1 MKEIHERKIMYHM
14 IMALEH
20 DLIEFL
26 YPVLSTND
34 FSNEMMSKIEARNAH
49 AYNIKEML
57 EQLGIGDFI
66 ELINKCRSKLEITQN
81 EIDFIN
87 KNCNSSIVQI
97 RNRVM
102 HPKPL
107 MFDDFAVLQ
116 NLFNKIDQ
124 YIHSIAW
131 LNVIASRDELEK
143 NFDQVLEKDVL
154 EYKKGLI
161 DNLPELNCEE
171 IEFVGRGKEIGDLK
185 KLLLNDKIRVISVVA
200 AGGYGKTALTLKVL
214 NDFKQEN
221 NSPFEMIVWIS
232 FKTRQ
237 LDKTSFVDINNAIIN
252 MASMNEYVYNFIG
265 GNAENSQQELI
276 DLAKQF
282 NALLVLDNL
291 ETINQQEMFPFIEEF
306 CNYGRVL
313 ITSRVSLGELDKRYD
328 LLPLI
333 KNDALELAN
342 RMLNFYNLDDKFT
355 NKDVEELTEEI
366 LFSNPLSIKWAI
378 RSLHDGA
385 TIETI
390 KQGRENV
397 VSFCMSNVYD
407 KISPLGKSILT
418 LLAFN
423 NSAMTMGQ
431 IVYYLQK
438 TADDLVEINTA
449 ITQLTR
455 ACFIDKAKMKQGFY
469 ELIEQGKIF
478 MDSLTATSGLKE
490 LFTNKKRE
498 INTIHQDIA
507 VASEQYPY
515 NNDSITI
522 FNNNEDCIISAFYLY
537 KAVGLMHEKKNDE
550 ALELI
555 MLAENISPGYCECYK
570 LHGLVLNYMGDPE
583 AENKY
588 LEAINKSKT
597 TREILIQLVA
607 ITNYYIRA
615 NNYPEALKRIEQ
627 ATLRDGNNIFVI
639 LEKTKVLLYVGK
651 YSEAEELLNSI
662 KIEKTCSQKEYNI
675 YITRKADLKR
685 RKAEQLDEISQ
696 KEQRK
701 DLLLDA
707 FFALAEEKNPDD
719 YMNAMLCKIAADM
732 VFLSNFNDF
741 AEKVLNV
748 IFERLPSL
756 LPLSPYNDFKRKLKI
771 NLDSLEQSLAI
782 KCLQVIFGLD
792 IANYDD
798 NVGQISLVKDTYGFI
813 VNAKYPSGIYFVNF
827 GEFKKG
833 DKVTF
838 KVIRKYDKPRA
849 INLRLIEETEC

>member
-20 DLIEFL
+20 DLIDFL
-26 YPVLSTND
+26 YPVLSTSDFTND
-34 FSNEMMSKIEARNAH
+34 MIAKIETRNAR
-49 AYNIKEML
+49 AFNIKEML
-57 EQLGIGDFI
+57 EQLGLGDFI
-66 ELINKCRSKLEITQN
+66 DLINKCKTKLEITQN

-87 KNCNSSIVQI
+87 KNCGSNIVQI

-107 MFDDFAVLQ
+107 LFDDFAVLQ

-124 YIHSIAW
+124 YLHSIAW
-131 LNVIASRDELEK
+131 VNVIASRGELEE
-143 NFDQVLEKDVL
+143 NLEQVLAKDVI

-185 KLLLNDKIRVISVVA
+185 KLLFNDKIRVVSVVA

-214 NDFKQEN
+214 NDFKKEN
-221 NSPFEMIVWIS
+221 KSPFEMIVWIS

-237 LDKTSFVDINNAIIN
+237 LDKTSFVDINNAIID
-252 MASMNEYVYNFIG
+252 MAAMNEFIYNFIG

-282 NALLVLDNL
+282 NTLLVLDNL

-333 KNDALELAN
+333 KNDAIELAN
-342 RMLNFYNLDDKFT
+342 RMLSFYNIDDKFT
-355 NKDVEELTEEI
+355 NNDIEVLTAEI

-378 RSLHDGA
+378 RSLNEGA
-385 TIETI
+385 TIESI

-407 KISPLGKSILT
+407 KITPLGKNILA

-438 TADDLVEINTA
+438 TAEDLVDINTA

-455 ACFIDKAKMKQGFY
+455 ACFIDKAKMKQGLY

-478 MDSLTATSGLKE
+478 MDSVNDNAGLKE
-490 LFTNKKRE
+490 LFSNKKRE
-498 INTIHQDIA
+498 INTIHQDID
-507 VASEQYPY
+507 VSSEQYPY
-515 NNDSITI
+515 YSDSITI
-522 FNNNEDCIISAFYLY
+522 FNNTEDMVISAFYLY
-537 KAVGLMHEKKNDE
+537 KAVGMMHEKKNDE

-555 MLAENISPGYCECYK
+555 KLAENISPGYSECYK
-570 LHGLVLNYMGDPE
+570 LHGLVLSYMEKPE
-583 AENKY
+583 AEEKY
-588 LEAINKSKT
+588 LEALNKCKT
-597 TREILIQLVA
+597 TRETLIQLVA
-607 ITNYYIRA
+607 LTNYYIKT
-615 NNYPEALKRIEQ
+615 NNYLEALNRIEQ
-627 ATLRDGNNIFVI
+627 ATLRDSNNIFVM
-639 LEKTKVLLYVGK
+639 LEKTKVLLYTGK
-651 YSEAEELLNSI
+651 YNEAENILNSI
-662 KIEKTCSQKEYNI
+662 KPEKLCTPKEYNI
-675 YITRKADLKR
+675 FVTRKADLKR

-701 DLLLDA
+701 NLLFEA
-707 FFALAEEKNPDD
+707 FFDLAKEKNPDD
-719 YMNAMLCKIAADM
+719 LMNAMLCRVAGDI
-732 VFLSNFNDF
+732 VFLPSFKDY
-741 AEKVLNV
+741 AEDILNV

-756 LPLSPYNDFKRKLKI
+756 LALGPYNDFKFKLKK
-771 NLDSLEQSLAI
+771 NLDSLSQPLAV
-782 KCLQVIFGLD
+782 KCLEVIFGLD
-792 IANYDD
+792 ITSYDD
-798 NVGQISLVKDTYGFI
+798 NIGQVSVAKDTFGFI
-813 VNAKYPSGIYFVNF
+813 VNAKYPSGIYFSNF

-833 DKVTF
+833 DKVSFT
-838 KVIRKYDKPRA
+838 VIKKYDKPRA
-849 INLRLIEETEC
+849 INLKLI

>member
-26 YPVLSTND
+26 YPVLSIND
-34 FSNEMMSKIEARNAH
+34 FTNEMLAKIEARNAK
-49 AYNIKEML
+49 AYSIKEML

-66 ELINKCRSKLEITQN
+66 EIINKCRGKVELTQN

-87 KNCNSSIVQI
+87 KNCGMNIVQI

-107 MFDDFAVLQ
+107 MFDDLAVLQ

-143 NFDQVLEKDVL
+143 NLEQVLAKDVL

-221 NSPFEMIVWIS
+221 KSPFEMIVWIS
-232 FKTRQ
+232 FKTKQ

-252 MASMNEYVYNFIG
+252 MAAMNEFVYNFIG

-282 NALLVLDNL
+282 NTLLVLDNL

-342 RMLNFYNLDDKFT
+342 RMLSFYNLDDKFT

-385 TIETI
+385 TIEAI

-438 TADDLVEINTA
+438 TADDLVEIDTA

-515 NNDSITI
+515 YNDSITI
-522 FNNNEDCIISAFYLY
+522 FNNTEDCIISAFYLY
-537 KAVGLMHEKKNDE
+537 KAVGLMHEKRNDE

-555 MLAENISPGYCECYK
+555 KLAENISPGYCECYK

-597 TREILIQLVA
+597 TREALIQLVA
-607 ITNYYIRA
+607 ITNYYIRV

-627 ATLRDGNNIFVI
+627 ATLRDSNNIFVI
-639 LEKTKVLLYVGK
+639 LEKTKVLLYIGK

-662 KIEKTCSQKEYNI
+662 KIEKLCSQKEYNI

-701 DLLLDA
+701 NLLLDA

-719 YMNAMLCKIAADM
+719 LMNAMLCRIAADM
-732 VFLSNFNDF
+732 VFLSNFKDF

-756 LPLSPYNDFKRKLKI
+756 LPLGPYNDFKYKLKI
-771 NLDSLEQSLAI
+771 NLDSLEQTLAI

-838 KVIRKYDKPRA
+838 KVIKKYDKPRA

>member
-1 MKEIHERKIMYHM
+1 M
-14 IMALEH
+14 
-20 DLIEFL
+20 
-26 YPVLSTND
+26 V
-34 FSNEMMSKIEARNAH
+34 
-49 AYNIKEML
+49 
-57 EQLGIGDFI
+57 
-66 ELINKCRSKLEITQN
+66 
-81 EIDFIN
+81 
-87 KNCNSSIVQI
+87 
-97 RNRVM
+97 
-102 HPKPL
+102 
-107 MFDDFAVLQ
+107 
-116 NLFNKIDQ
+116 
-124 YIHSIAW
+124 
-131 LNVIASRDELEK
+131 
-143 NFDQVLEKDVL
+143 
-154 EYKKGLI
+154 
-161 DNLPELNCEE
+161 
-171 IEFVGRGKEIGDLK
+171 
-185 KLLLNDKIRVISVVA
+185 
-200 AGGYGKTALTLKVL
+200 
-214 NDFKQEN
+214 
-221 NSPFEMIVWIS
+221 VWIS

-252 MASMNEYVYNFIG
+252 IASMNEYVYNFIG

-342 RMLNFYNLDDKFT
+342 RMLSFYNLDDKFT

-407 KISPLGKSILT
+407 KILPLGKSILT

-515 NNDSITI
+515 YNDSITI

-719 YMNAMLCKIAADM
+719 LMNAMLCKIAADM

-756 LPLSPYNDFKRKLKI
+756 LPLSPYNDFKYKLKI

>member
-20 DLIEFL
+20 DLIDFL
-26 YPVLSTND
+26 YPVLSTSDFTND
-34 FSNEMMSKIEARNAH
+34 MIAKIETRNAR
-49 AYNIKEML
+49 AFNIKEML
-57 EQLGIGDFI
+57 EQLGLGDFI
-66 ELINKCRSKLEITQN
+66 DLINKCKTKLEITQN

-87 KNCNSSIVQI
+87 KNCGSNIVQI

-107 MFDDFAVLQ
+107 LFDDFAVLQ

-124 YIHSIAW
+124 YLHSIAW
-131 LNVIASRDELEK
+131 VNVIASRGELEE
-143 NFDQVLEKDVL
+143 NLEQVLAKDVI

-185 KLLLNDKIRVISVVA
+185 KLLLNDKIRVVSVVA

-214 NDFKQEN
+214 NDFKKEN
-221 NSPFEMIVWIS
+221 KSPFEMIVWIS

-237 LDKTSFVDINNAIIN
+237 LDKTSFVDINNAIID
-252 MASMNEYVYNFIG
+252 MAAMNEFIYNFIG

-282 NALLVLDNL
+282 NTLLVLDNL

-333 KNDALELAN
+333 KNDAIELAN
-342 RMLNFYNLDDKFT
+342 RMLSFYNIDDKFT
-355 NKDVEELTEEI
+355 NNDIEVLTEEI

-378 RSLHDGA
+378 RSLNEGA
-385 TIETI
+385 TIESI

-407 KISPLGKSILT
+407 KITPLGKNILA

-438 TADDLVEINTA
+438 KAEDLVDINAA

-455 ACFIDKAKMKQGFY
+455 ACFIDKAKMKQGLY

-478 MDSLTATSGLKE
+478 MDSVNDNAGLKE
-490 LFTNKKRE
+490 LFSNKKRE
-498 INTIHQDIA
+498 INTIHQDID
-507 VASEQYPY
+507 VSSEQYPY
-515 NNDSITI
+515 YSDSITI
-522 FNNNEDCIISAFYLY
+522 FNNTEDMVISAFYLY
-537 KAVGLMHEKKNDE
+537 KAVGMMHEKKNDE

-555 MLAENISPGYCECYK
+555 KLAENISPGYSECYK
-570 LHGLVLNYMGDPE
+570 LHGLVLSYMEKPE
-583 AENKY
+583 AEEKY
-588 LEAINKSKT
+588 LEALNKCKT
-597 TREILIQLVA
+597 TRETLIQLVA
-607 ITNYYIRA
+607 LTNYYIKT
-615 NNYPEALKRIEQ
+615 NNYLEALNRIEQ
-627 ATLRDGNNIFVI
+627 AALRDSNNIFVM
-639 LEKTKVLLYVGK
+639 LEKTKVLLYTGK
-651 YSEAEELLNSI
+651 YNEAENILNSI
-662 KIEKTCSQKEYNI
+662 KPEKLCTPKEYNI
-675 YITRKADLKR
+675 FVTRKADLKR

-701 DLLLDA
+701 NLLFEA
-707 FFALAEEKNPDD
+707 FFDLAKEK
-719 YMNAMLCKIAADM
+719 K
-732 VFLSNFNDF
+732 S
-741 AEKVLNV
+741 
-748 IFERLPSL
+748 
-756 LPLSPYNDFKRKLKI
+756 
-771 NLDSLEQSLAI
+771 
-782 KCLQVIFGLD
+782 
-792 IANYDD
+792 
-798 NVGQISLVKDTYGFI
+798 
-813 VNAKYPSGIYFVNF
+813 
-827 GEFKKG
+827 
-833 DKVTF
+833 
-838 KVIRKYDKPRA
+838 
-849 INLRLIEETEC
+849 